1 MPSHRMP
8 SEGLDRALCVVC
20 PPPHPD
26 PGPGGRDPGGSDRC
40 PAPSSLS
47 PSGTQLSFPRRVTL
61 DRALAIIY
69 KAQAC
74 SKSGVEISGMWK
86 GLKILH
92 LPFQPDRSPQK
103 FLDCPLPGE
112 GPSRKNSIA
121 RSSRVQLPWHL
132 PGLQRRIPCVGG
144 GRRLV
149 LATVLFLGSATETG
163 AGPDLYGFLEK
174 VGHATPNRLCV

>member
-1 MPSHRMP
+1 MS
-8 SEGLDRALCVVC
+8 C
-20 PPPHPD
+20 PPTPTP
-26 PGPGGRDPGGSDRC
+26 PRPRAGREGPGGSNRC
-40 PAPSSLS
+40 PAPSSVS
-47 PSGTQLSFPRRVTL
+47 PSGTQLSFPRRVAL
-61 DRALAIIY
+61 DRALTIIY

-74 SKSGVEISGMWK
+74 NKSGVEISGTWK

-92 LPFQPDRSPQK
+92 LPFQPDQSPQK
-103 FLDCPLPGE
+103 FLDCPFPGE
-112 GPSRKNSIA
+112 GPRGKNSIA

-149 LATVLFLGSATETG
+149 PATVVFLGSATETG
-163 AGPDLYGFLEK
+163 AGPDLHGFPEK